1 MRHISLT
8 LLLTLL
14 LTGFGL
20 TACENLGTTPPAE
33 VQHAVTET
41 VIRKSPNDDRR
52 YAVLT
57 LPNQLQAV
65 LVSDPSVE
73 VTAVSMGVGVG
84 SYQDPAAHPGLAHY
98 LEHML
103 FLGTEKYP
111 EPNSF
116 QKFVDQNAGIW
127 NAFTAADHTN
137 YFFQLNAD
145 KIDQALDYFSDY
157 FKKPTFDPQYSDK
170 ERNAVHSEWSSG
182 RSQDNWIMYRLNGI
196 TANPEHPAAQFN
208 VGNLETLTD
217 KPGSR
222 LQDALLAFY
231 DRYYSAN
238 NMKLTI
244 VGRQSLDE
252 LKALTE
258 KHFASIPNKNIQPPV
273 VTTPGITPA
282 QMGKT
287 IHYQSIKD
295 TKQLLVE
302 FPITDNS
309 DQWRLK
315 PNEFINNLITS
326 EEAGTLGEVL
336 RREGLANAVYGYVV
350 PDNYGPDGFLRV
362 IVEMTDKGMKQ
373 RDKIVASVFAY
384 IDLIKQ
390 QGVEERYFKELKAMR
405 EKDFASQAK
414 AQPVQQAIEL
424 SRQQFDYPVEHLL
437 DANYVFER
445 FDETAIRQV
454 LEQLQPQRSRIW
466 YVSKTEKADQTI
478 PFYEGRYAIRD
489 TTAAEFARWEK
500 LGETM
505 QFKLPPENQLFSDE
519 TAEIVAAVYD
529 HPTLIMEQPGAE
541 VWLMHAQ
548 HYRED
553 KAMLDLNLN
562 VNFALDSARN
572 IVLASLLNDVF
583 ALQTTTLRD
592 RAGRAGL
599 DITIDLTPEKSQM
612 IRITGYSSQQPT
624 LFTDLID
631 HFAQLKINEQ
641 DFAQV
646 LDRYRLER
654 INARKAAP
662 TQQLFNH
669 MWRLLYVANWTDEEL
684 LTAANQLT
692 RADLVAYHQR
702 VLQENLLRGYAFGNL
717 TEETVKAIAGYAVE
731 QFNSQRVP
739 QERFMLP
746 MITPNPQVA
755 INFREAID
763 QTDNALLSGVI
774 GTEKSVEQ
782 HAQLMLLNGV
792 FSNEFFTQLRT
803 NEQMGYTVGSAPIN
817 VDDYPMFVLYVQSTN
832 TELPAIKD
840 RMDRFR
846 QEFLTQLQALDE
858 ATLEQMKQAEIAQ
871 LTQKPT
877 DFTSE
882 AREHLYDFKFGHLDF
897 ARKEKLVAALSAT
910 TKADIVQTYE
920 TLLLQQQGMPVLI
933 QLKGTHFINS
943 AFVKKP

>member
-1 MRHISLT
+1 MRYVPLT
-8 LLLTLL
+8 LLLTFL

-20 TACENLGTTPPAE
+20 TACEHTTTAKPAA
-33 VQHAVTET
+33 VQQSISET

-52 YAVLT
+52 YAVMM

-65 LVSDPSVE
+65 LVSDPGVE

-84 SYQDPAAHPGLAHY
+84 SYQDPVAHPGLAHY

-127 NAFTAADHTN
+127 NAFTAADQTN
-137 YFFQLNAD
+137 YFFQINAG
-145 KIDQALDYFSDY
+145 KIDEALDYFSDY

-170 ERNAVHSEWSSG
+170 ERTAVHSEWSSG
-182 RSQDNWIMYRLNGI
+182 RSQDNWIMYRLAGL
-196 TANPEHPAAQFN
+196 TANPDHPAAQFN

-217 KPGSR
+217 KPDAR

-244 VGRQSLDE
+244 VGRQSLEE

-258 KHFASIPNKNIQPPV
+258 KHFASIPNKNISPPV

-287 IHYQSIKD
+287 IHYQSLKD

-302 FPITDNS
+302 FPIKDNS
-309 DQWRLK
+309 AQWRLK
-315 PNEFINNLITS
+315 PNEFVNNLITS
-326 EEAGTLGEVL
+326 EEEGTLGEVL
-336 RREGLANAVYGYVV
+336 RRDGLANAVYGYVV

-362 IVEMTDKGMKQ
+362 IVEMTDKGMQQ
-373 RDKIVASVFAY
+373 RDTIVASVFAY
-384 IDLIKQ
+384 IDLIKKE
-390 QGVEERYFKELKAMR
+390 GIEERYFLELKAMR

-414 AQPVQQAIEL
+414 TQPVQQAIEL
-424 SRQQFDYPVEHLL
+424 SSQQFDYPVEHLL
-437 DANYVFER
+437 DANYVYER
-445 FDETAIRQV
+445 FDEAAIRAV
-454 LEQLQPQRSRIW
+454 LDQLQPQRARIW
-466 YVSKTEKADQTI
+466 YVSNTEKADQTI
-478 PFYEGRYAIRD
+478 PFYEGRYTLRD
-489 TTAAEFARWEK
+489 TTAAEYARWENLGRK
-500 LGETM
+500 LS
-505 QFKLPPENQLFSDE
+505 FKLPPENELFSDE
-519 TAEIVAAVYD
+519 TAEIVTAVYD
-529 HPTLIMEQPGAE
+529 RPTLIMNEPGAE

-553 KAMLDLNLN
+553 KALLDLNLN
-562 VNFALDSARN
+562 VDFALDSARN
-572 IVLASLLNDVF
+572 IVLASLLKDVF

-592 RAGRAGL
+592 RAIRAGL
-599 DITIDLTPEKSQM
+599 DITIDLAPEKSQM
-612 IRITGYSSQQPT
+612 IRISGYSSQQPQ

-641 DFAQV
+641 DFKQV
-646 LDRYRLER
+646 LDRYRLDR

-662 TQQLFNH
+662 TQQLFSH

-684 LTAANQLT
+684 LAAANQIT
-692 RADLVAYHQR
+692 RADLVAYHKR
-702 VLQENLLRGYAFGNL
+702 VLQENLLRAYAFGNF
-717 TEETVKAIAGYAVE
+717 TEETMTNIVRYAMQ
-731 QFNSQRVP
+731 QFNSQRLP
-739 QERFMLP
+739 QERFTLP
-746 MITPNPQVA
+746 LITPNPQVA
-755 INFREAID
+755 INFRVAID
-763 QTDNALLSGVI
+763 QTDNALLSGVL
-774 GTEKSVEQ
+774 GTSKSVEQ
-782 HAQLMLLNGV
+782 QARLILLNGV

-803 NEQMGYTVGSAPIN
+803 NEQLGYTVGSAPIN
-817 VDDYPMFVLYVQSTN
+817 VDDYPMFITYVQSTN
-832 TELPAIKD
+832 TELTALKE

-846 QEFLTQLQALDE
+846 KEFYGQLQALDE
-858 ATLEQMKQAEIAQ
+858 ATLEQLKQAEIAQ

-882 AREHLYDFKFGHLDF
+882 AREHLFDFKFGHLDF
-897 ARKEKLVAALSAT
+897 ARKEKLVQALSAT
-910 TKADIVQTYE
+910 TKADILQTYDA
-920 TLLLQQQGMPVLI
+920 LLLKQQGMPVLI
-933 QLKGTHFINS
+933 QLKGTHFINTEF
-943 AFVKKP
+943 AKKP